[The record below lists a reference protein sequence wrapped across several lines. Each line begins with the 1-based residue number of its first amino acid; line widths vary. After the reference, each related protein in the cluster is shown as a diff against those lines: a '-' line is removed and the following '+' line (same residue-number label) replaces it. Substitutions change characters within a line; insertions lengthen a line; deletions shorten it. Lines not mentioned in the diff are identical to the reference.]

1 MNCTWNFV
9 LGKLGNWCS
18 LVSSVHCQSELE
30 AESKR
35 VQGLHKIE
43 VRYLTWLMSAEGMCR
58 KRRRY
63 CIPTFYTNDKFFLSL
78 SNVLTKTNLSMS
90 HFFVQAYLIYTIT
103 KNCCKNPVN
112 QWKIPDKK
120 FSQNKSYFTIIV

>member
-30 AESKR
+30 AESER

-103 KNCCKNPVN
+103 KTAA
-112 QWKIPDKK
+112 KIQLINGK
-120 FSQNKSYFTIIV
+120 FQIKSFHKIKVVLQ